1 MGEYLAF
8 LVEIP
13 ETSQLYLGSYNTGLV
28 ILSVA
33 IAIIVSYA
41 ALVVAQLAGRVDN
54 ERRRYLLLT
63 MGGAT
68 LGLGVWSM
76 HFIGM
81 LGFTIPCGISYDPW
95 ITVLSMLPGVLAG
108 IFSLH
113 LISRQNENIK
123 VLLAG
128 GIIFGG
134 GIGTMHYSGMAAMQM
149 DAFLRYDPKLF
160 ALSILVA
167 VVLAV
172 LSLWVR
178 FGIIRLFPV
187 IKKYALL
194 VSAVVM
200 GAAVSGMH
208 YVAMGAA
215 YFLIGDVSNAAKSG
229 FDPTMLA
236 IIITGVTG
244 VVVSIVLLIVFSQF
258 SKQIEQINT
267 KLKDANHALKYQKI
281 ALDYHAIVSITD
293 VAGNITYV
301 NDKFIESSG
310 YSREELL
317 GKNHRI
323 IKSNEHSDAFYKKL
337 WQTVSKGDIWQG
349 EINNLSKDGTSSWLR
364 STIVP
369 FVDEVTGKP
378 YQYIAIRT
386 DITKIKE
393 TQTALA
399 RMSTVFQDAADPMI
413 IEDLNGIVT
422 NMNYEAERAYGW
434 KKEELIGLSI
444 NTLIPVKF
452 HERTDKLFSQCLSG
466 KDVRGVED
474 VRISKDGAELQVLL
488 TMSLLRDENGKAIAI
503 ASYAADISDRKQME
517 YVLQEKYDDL
527 ERFRQMAIG
536 RELKMIE
543 LKKEINQHLQEQGRN
558 AKYEIVAIK
567 EDKK

>member
-1 MGEYLAF
+1 
-8 LVEIP
+8 
-13 ETSQLYLGSYNTGLV
+13 
-28 ILSVA
+28 
-33 IAIIVSYA
+33 
-41 ALVVAQLAGRVDN
+41 
-54 ERRRYLLLT
+54 
-63 MGGAT
+63 
-68 LGLGVWSM
+68 
-76 HFIGM
+76 
-81 LGFTIPCGISYDPW
+81 
-95 ITVLSMLPGVLAG
+95 
-108 IFSLH
+108 
-113 LISRQNENIK
+113 
-123 VLLAG
+123 
-128 GIIFGG
+128 
-134 GIGTMHYSGMAAMQM
+134 
-149 DAFLRYDPKLF
+149 
-160 ALSILVA
+160 
-167 VVLAV
+167 
-172 LSLWVR
+172 
-178 FGIIRLFPV
+178 
-187 IKKYALL
+187 
-194 VSAVVM
+194 
-200 GAAVSGMH
+200 
-208 YVAMGAA
+208 
-215 YFLIGDVSNAAKSG
+215 
-229 FDPTMLA
+229 
-236 IIITGVTG
+236 
-244 VVVSIVLLIVFSQF
+244 
-258 SKQIEQINT
+258 
-267 KLKDANHALKYQKI
+267 
-281 ALDYHAIVSITD
+281 

>member
-41 ALVVAQLAGRVDN
+41 ALVVAQLAGKVDN
-54 ERRRYLLLT
+54 QRRRYLLLT

-194 VSAVVM
+194 VSAGVM
-200 GAAVSGMH
+200 GLPYPVC
-208 YVAMGAA
+208 
-215 YFLIGDVSNAAKSG
+215 
-229 FDPTMLA
+229 TMLQWA
-236 IIITGVTG
+236 
-244 VVVSIVLLIVFSQF
+244 LLIF
-258 SKQIEQINT
+258 
-267 KLKDANHALKYQKI
+267 
-281 ALDYHAIVSITD
+281 
-293 VAGNITYV
+293 
-301 NDKFIESSG
+301 
-310 YSREELL
+310 LL
-317 GKNHRI
+317 VM
-323 IKSNEHSDAFYKKL
+323 L
-337 WQTVSKGDIWQG
+337 VMQQ
-349 EINNLSKDGTSSWLR
+349 NL
-364 STIVP
+364 V
-369 FVDEVTGKP
+369 
-378 YQYIAIRT
+378 
-386 DITKIKE
+386 
-393 TQTALA
+393 
-399 RMSTVFQDAADPMI
+399 
-413 IEDLNGIVT
+413 
-422 NMNYEAERAYGW
+422 
-434 KKEELIGLSI
+434 
-444 NTLIPVKF
+444 LIP
-452 HERTDKLFSQCLSG
+452 LC
-466 KDVRGVED
+466 
-474 VRISKDGAELQVLL
+474 
-488 TMSLLRDENGKAIAI
+488 
-503 ASYAADISDRKQME
+503 
-517 YVLQEKYDDL
+517 
-527 ERFRQMAIG
+527 
-536 RELKMIE
+536 
-543 LKKEINQHLQEQGRN
+543 
-558 AKYEIVAIK
+558 
-567 EDKK
+567 

>member
-41 ALVVAQLAGRVDN
+41 ALVVAQLAGKVDN
-54 ERRRYLLLT
+54 QRRRYLLLT